1 MHVTIVGAGALG
13 RIYGVRLAAAGEEV
27 SFVVRAARLAETAP
41 FVIERVNADKR
52 RDVID
57 HPHRVA
63 EIPKRT
69 SAVLVAVRFDQLE
82 GPGSVADALRG
93 APPAP
98 VVMLTPLLPRPRA
111 ALEAAIG
118 RRVTPGMPS
127 ASGYLDDRG
136 VVRYWIPR
144 VASTLL
150 EDPGHDGAASGHGR
164 DAAAARAALDE
175 LARRL
180 DKAGIGAHLARD
192 VGALNNATTI
202 AFFPLI
208 AAVCAGE
215 GVDGVLAD
223 KELLATVLDAARE
236 SEALAQKLGK
246 VASWTHLLM
255 RFVGPYTLKPGVAL
269 ARTLA
274 PEAVRF
280 VDTHFGPKLRAQ
292 HLAMGDAILALG
304 EERGQPMPALVRLM
318 ETLRAR
324 GR

>member
-27 SFVVRAARLAETAP
+27 SFVVRPARLAETAP
-41 FVIERVNADKR
+41 FAIERVNADKR
-52 RDVID
+52 RDVIERPD
-57 HPHRVA
+57 RVA
-63 EIPKRT
+63 EVPRHT
-69 SAVLVAVRFDQLE
+69 RVVLVAVRFDQLD
-82 GPGSVADALRG
+82 GSDSVAGVLRN
-93 APPAP
+93 APQVPI
-98 VVMLTPLLPRPRA
+98 VMLTPLLPRPRA

-127 ASGYLDDRG
+127 TSGYLDDRG
-136 VVRYWIPR
+136 VVRFWIPR
-144 VASTLL
+144 VASTLF
-150 EDPGHDGAASGHGR
+150 EEPSGQGR
-164 DAAAARAALDE
+164 DDASARAALEE

-192 VGALNNATTI
+192 VAALNNATTI

-223 KELLATVLDAARE
+223 KDLLATVLDAAKE

-255 RFVGPYTLKPGVAL
+255 RFVGPFTLKPGVTL
-269 ARTLA
+269 ARTVA
-274 PEAVRF
+274 PEAVKF
-280 VDTHFGPKLRAQ
+280 VDIHFGPKLRAQ
-292 HLAMGDAILALG
+292 NLAMGEAILALG
-304 EERGQPMPALVRLM
+304 EEHGQPMPALAKVM